1 MLLTGRQLIAE
12 MSRLGLKAWDSS
24 APRRWISEDPP
35 CPIAEHADRG
45 QPHRYRLLDVLK
57 WLLEREQR
65 AKAKGYTSGS
75 GTALADRIETA
86 LRHFVAGTLPSP
98 SGAAE
103 AAAAETLPLELPVQ
117 SVAPEEPAPFEQLT
131 DVESL
136 LDVIKGRNPSLWNAA
151 EEALRKRRLR
161 LEAEGK
167 LVPVEEVEEMLST
180 QALAMRSA
188 CQALVVAMAQRIPDM
203 SGFEQRRILLQSAVD
218 DMLNSLARDQAEEI
232 DDSESLAEAT

>member
-45 QPHRYRLLDVLK
+45 QPHRYRLLDVLQ
-57 WLLEREQR
+57 WLLERERR

-75 GTALADRIETA
+75 GAALADRIETA
-86 LRHFVAGTLPSP
+86 LRHFVAGTVPSAG
-98 SGAAE
+98 GAPE
-103 AAAAETLPLELPVQ
+103 MVAAETLPLEQLVQ
-117 SVAPEEPAPFEQLT
+117 SVEPQEPIPFEQLT
-131 DVESL
+131 DVEGL
-136 LDVIKGRNPSLWNAA
+136 LEVIKGRNPSLWNAA

-188 CQALVVAMAQRIPDM
+188 CQALVVAMAQRIPDS
-203 SGFEQRRILLQSAVD
+203 SGFEQRRMLLQAAVD
-218 DMLNSLARDQAEEI
+218 DMLNSLARDQAEDVDVGEPM
-232 DDSESLAEAT
+232 AEAA